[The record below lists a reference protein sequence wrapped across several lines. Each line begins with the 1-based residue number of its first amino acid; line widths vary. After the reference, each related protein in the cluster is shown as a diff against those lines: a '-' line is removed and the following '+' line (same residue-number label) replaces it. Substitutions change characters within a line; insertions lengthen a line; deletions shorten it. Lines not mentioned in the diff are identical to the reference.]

1 LKICDLTQFYSPL
14 SGGVKRYVHE
24 KIAYIRNYTP
34 ENEHVLIIPG
44 SKTEVTNGARSRVY
58 SIHSPLVSRTSRY
71 RALLNLRAIEEILE
85 RERPDLIESSDPYQ
99 VGWKAVSAGRAL
111 KIPVVAFYHS
121 HFPEAYVRGSARL
134 LGQRGTQRAMKLTR
148 AYVRRLYNR
157 FDVTLVPSEKLA
169 GVLLEW
175 GVHNVRPVRLGVNTE
190 VFKSAPDDVQATRE
204 SLRVERD
211 RKLLL
216 YVGRLAKE
224 KNAQTLFRA
233 FELLRRGDGN
243 QFHLL
248 VIGDGPQR
256 KRLETLRR
264 HTGNVSWIPY
274 CTESGDLARYYR
286 AADLFVHPGVQETFG
301 LVALESQACGTPVVG
316 IRGSYMDKVICHE
329 QQSWARENSGEAL
342 ADAIVAA
349 STNKLATLGESAAR
363 AAEKLYSWPHV
374 FDELF
379 CIYRKVRSN
388 YRRF

>member
-1 LKICDLTQFYSPL
+1 MKICDLTQFYSPR
-14 SGGVKRYVHE
+14 SGGVKRYLQE
-24 KIAYIRNYTP
+24 KIAYIRNYSP
-34 ENEHVLIIPG
+34 NDKHVLIVPG
-44 SKTEVTNGARSRVY
+44 PRTEVTTNGVSRVY
-58 SIHSPLVSRTSRY
+58 SIYSPVVSRRSQY

-85 RERPDLIESSDPYQ
+85 HERPDLIESSDPYQ
-99 VGWKAVSAGRAL
+99 VGWKAVSVGRAL
-111 KIPVVAFYHS
+111 EIPVVGFYHS

-134 LGQRGTQRAMKLTR
+134 LGERGTQRAMKLTR

-157 FDVTLVPSEKLA
+157 FDITLVPSERLA

-190 VFKSAPDDVQATRE
+190 VFKAAPDDAQATRE

-264 HTGNVSWIPY
+264 HIGNVSWIPY

-286 AADLFVHPGVQETFG
+286 AADLFVHPSVQETFG

-316 IRGSYMDKVICHE
+316 IRGSYMDKVICHD
-329 QQSWARENSGEAL
+329 QHLWARVNSGEAL
-342 ADAIVAA
+342 ADAIEAA
-349 STNKLATLGESAAR
+349 STTKLAALSESAAC
-363 AAEKLYSWPHV
+363 AAEKLYSWPRV